1 VSCPLP
7 HPLEQVLTLLCSNA
21 MLEFAARHNIQ
32 AMIEEFPMTEEGIT
46 EAFDKLDAGKL
57 RYRAV
62 LKN

>member
-1 VSCPLP
+1 
-7 HPLEQVLTLLCSNA
+7 

-32 AMIEEFPMTEEGIT
+32 AQIEEFPMTEEGIT

-62 LKN
+62 LKNEM